1 MFTSKQERVFNCFDC
16 DAGVLRQL
24 ARVNKDFFSYVFFF
38 SFGRGSTSIF
48 YFVYYLTIICGN
60 CIFYKLFY
68 WHGKIHKSLNNDSMS
83 VNVSLKNI
91 DVKYSTVIKH
101 KIFNLQYIC
110 ITYLQYMYMQY
121 DHTSSSTQ
129 NMSCLTEKSDK

>member
-1 MFTSKQERVFNCFDC
+1 MLESCAGWAELIKIFSLTS
-16 DAGVLRQL
+16 
-24 ARVNKDFFSYVFFF
+24 FF

-68 WHGKIHKSLNNDSMS
+68 WHGKIHKSLKNDSMS

-110 ITYLQYMYMQY
+110 ITYL
-121 DHTSSSTQ
+121 
-129 NMSCLTEKSDK
+129 